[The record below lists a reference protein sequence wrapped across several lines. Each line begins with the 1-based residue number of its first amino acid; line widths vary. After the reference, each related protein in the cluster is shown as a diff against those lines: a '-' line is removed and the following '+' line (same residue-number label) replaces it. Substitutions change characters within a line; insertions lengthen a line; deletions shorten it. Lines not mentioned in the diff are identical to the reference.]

1 MVKSFFR
8 PTLQIFNQTNFG
20 IDQGRYLLDFIE
32 KPALIFDTFEKKII
46 AANTHV
52 TELTAFTRDELMSL
66 SVLDLFPNIH
76 SVEEYFKSQRNVT
89 LEEDEQFV
97 VISRNKQKIPVELT
111 QYSLDDNG
119 TWLLCIIEPLAT
131 RKRDQKIIAGQRELI
146 KAIKKLSYTN
156 QLSDLRS
163 ALNLALEAGNDLT
176 AASELAIYGGA
187 DNQPKL
193 RLIAHWGDSRT
204 FPFEI
209 PLNDLIQLNKPYL
222 WVYSRQDIISE
233 LHRCAYSNEFNYLAS
248 APLGETGAM
257 TGLIVLGNKNNEAPK
272 EILRYA
278 EILASTISGFIQKDI
293 MIINLKKALKK
304 NENKLTIGS
313 KVIESVQD
321 GVILLTPKLTIIDM
335 NPIAELILG
344 YATPE
349 IEGQTI
355 YNVLI
360 GSDSI
365 SPALQSALRGIATH
379 NLGNINLHRRDGSTF
394 PARVQTLPISRGE
407 DVIAL
412 LVLLRDL
419 SEHEQ
424 IRLHTQQLEQRAL
437 LGEVTAILA
446 HEIKN
451 PINNISTG
459 LQLMALE
466 LKEDESIKEQID
478 RLQQDLRRLNHL
490 MESVLIFSRS
500 KKYDVTPIDLSYL
513 IKLLL
518 DRWRPRMARLNIQHR
533 IQIEPNTPK
542 VLGDNYALEQV
553 FTNLISNAVQAMNEI
568 GGTLAVKLTPYSSPS
583 GRLGVQVD
591 VSDTG
596 PGIPEEVLE
605 RIFEPFFTTNRE
617 GTGLG
622 LAITKQ
628 IITAHKGNI
637 NVTSFPGG
645 TVFHIWLPAPSH

>member
-8 PTLQIFNQTNFG
+8 PSLQLFNSTNFG
-20 IDQGRYLLDFIE
+20 IDQVHGLLDIID
-32 KPALIFDTFEKKII
+32 KPAIILDTHLHKII
-46 AANTHV
+46 AANSQTI
-52 TELTAFTRDELMSL
+52 ELTAFTRDELINL
-66 SVLDLFPNIH
+66 SFNDLFPEIQTGQEVYRSICNG
-76 SVEEYFKSQRNVT
+76 SLK
-89 LEEDEQFV
+89 DEHG
-97 VISRNKQKIPVELT
+97 ILITSRNQEHLPIELT
-111 QYSLDDNG
+111 AHSLDENCSLI
-119 TWLLCIIEPLAT
+119 LLVIESLAIPKKDQAVIA
-131 RKRDQKIIAGQRELI
+131 RKDDIF
-146 KAIKKLSYTN
+146 KAINKLINTY
-156 QLSDLRS
+156 QLSDLKS
-163 ALNLALEAGNDLT
+163 ALVTALEAGNELT
-176 AASELAIYGGA
+176 SAGELAVYGGM
-187 DNQPKL
+187 DNHPKL
-193 RLIAHWGDSRT
+193 KLIAHWGETRT
-204 FPFEI
+204 FPSEI
-209 PLNDLIQLNKPYL
+209 PINDLIQLNKPFL
-222 WVYSRQDIISE
+222 WVNGHQNTLSE
-233 LHRCAYSNEFNYLAS
+233 LHRTAYSNGFNFIAS
-248 APLGETGAM
+248 APLGETGAT
-257 TGLIVLGNKNNEAPK
+257 TGLIALGSIGDDPPK
-272 EILRYA
+272 EILHQV

-293 MIINLKKALKK
+293 LIINLQKALKK
-304 NENKLTIGS
+304 LESQLTIGN

-321 GVILLTPKLTIIDM
+321 GVILLTPRLTIIEM

-344 YATPE
+344 YATTE
-349 IEGQTI
+349 IMGQTI

-365 SPALQSALRGIATH
+365 SPALQGAIRGIATH

-394 PARVQTLPISRGE
+394 PARVQTLPITRG
-407 DVIAL
+407 DAVLAL

-466 LKEDESIKEQID
+466 LKEDELIQEQIN
-478 RLQQDLRRLNHL
+478 RLQQDLNRLNHL
-490 MESVLIFSRS
+490 MESVLVFSRS
-500 KKYDVTPIDLSYL
+500 KKYDVTPLDLGHL

-533 IQIEPNTPK
+533 VQIESNTPK
-542 VLGDNYALEQV
+542 VLGDHYALEQV
-553 FTNLISNAVQAMNEI
+553 FTNIISNAVQAMNDT
-568 GGTLAVKLTPYSSPS
+568 GGTLAVKLIPYRSPS

-596 PGIPEEVLE
+596 PGIPEDVLE

-628 IITAHKGNI
+628 IVTAHKGNI
-637 NVTSFPGG
+637 TVTSFPGG
-645 TVFHIWLPAPSH
+645 TVFHIWLPAPNP

>member
-1 MVKSFFR
+1 
-8 PTLQIFNQTNFG
+8 
-20 IDQGRYLLDFIE
+20 
-32 KPALIFDTFEKKII
+32 
-46 AANTHV
+46 
-52 TELTAFTRDELMSL
+52 
-66 SVLDLFPNIH
+66 
-76 SVEEYFKSQRNVT
+76 
-89 LEEDEQFV
+89 
-97 VISRNKQKIPVELT
+97 
-111 QYSLDDNG
+111 
-119 TWLLCIIEPLAT
+119 
-131 RKRDQKIIAGQRELI
+131 
-146 KAIKKLSYTN
+146 
-156 QLSDLRS
+156 
-163 ALNLALEAGNDLT
+163 
-176 AASELAIYGGA
+176 
-187 DNQPKL
+187 
-193 RLIAHWGDSRT
+193 
-204 FPFEI
+204 
-209 PLNDLIQLNKPYL
+209 
-222 WVYSRQDIISE
+222 
-233 LHRCAYSNEFNYLAS
+233 
-248 APLGETGAM
+248 
-257 TGLIVLGNKNNEAPK
+257 
-272 EILRYA
+272 
-278 EILASTISGFIQKDI
+278 
-293 MIINLKKALKK
+293 
-304 NENKLTIGS
+304 
-313 KVIESVQD
+313 
-321 GVILLTPKLTIIDM
+321 
-335 NPIAELILG
+335 
-344 YATPE
+344 
-349 IEGQTI
+349 
-355 YNVLI
+355 
-360 GSDSI
+360 
-365 SPALQSALRGIATH
+365 
-379 NLGNINLHRRDGSTF
+379 LHRRDGSTF